1 MGPLRGSG
9 VGALRQT
16 RGPQQPDPQCERGT
30 VKSSV
35 DEEAAVELMWI
46 RPDARKEREATG
58 KAGENGTEPLGGKTQ
73 PYQKTILQRYTKEGN
88 EARDGN
94 EPRERVWGTRAE
106 EAGRK

>member
-1 MGPLRGSG
+1 M
-9 VGALRQT
+9 
-16 RGPQQPDPQCERGT
+16 
-30 VKSSV
+30 

-106 EAGRK
+106 EAGRKEGRRNSRETHREQEQGDLWRTGTDRGTKW